1 MSFLDSIVDVGK
13 SVWNFATGGGIGS
26 TVVNTLLTGY
36 ALNQVTK
43 STAKASNTT
52 ATQTQT
58 AQVETGNKI
67 TLSPAAEN
75 RIPLIYGTA
84 TVAGII
90 TDAKMSAD
98 NQTMTYCLTISE
110 VTGTKMSDGLASE
123 FLFEDVY
130 ANGNRIVFKAD
141 GITAYYMVDAD
152 GNVDKSIDGLIKVYL
167 YKNGSG
173 YPAILDNYSAGATG
187 AAYTHMPGWTSNHT
201 MNNLVFAIV
210 EVTYNRAKNVT
221 SLPNMTFVI
230 RNNMTMPGDCLF
242 DFMTNTRYGA
252 GIDPTEIKDA

>member
-1 MSFLDSIVDVGK
+1 MSFLDSIVNVGK
-13 SVWNFATGGGIGS
+13 SAWNFATGGGIGS
-26 TVVNTLLTGY
+26 TVVNTLITGY
-36 ALNQVTK
+36 ALSKVTK
-43 STAKASNTT
+43 SVSKASDTKS
-52 ATQTQT
+52 TQTQT

-67 TLSPAAEN
+67 TLSPATEN
-75 RIPLIYGTA
+75 RIPIVYGGA

-90 TDAKMSAD
+90 TDAKMSTD

-130 ANGNRIVFKAD
+130 ANGNRIVFHAD
-141 GITAYYMVDAD
+141 GITAYYMMDAD

-173 YPAILDNYSAGATG
+173 VPAILDNYSAGATG
-187 AAYTHMPGWTSNHT
+187 FANTHMPGWTTSHS

-210 EVTYNRAKNVT
+210 QVTYNKSKNMT
-221 SLPNMTFVI
+221 SLPNMTFAI
-230 RNNMTMPGDCLF
+230 QNNMTLPGDCLY
-242 DFMTNTRYGA
+242 DFMTSTRYGA